1 MANPFG
7 ADTTLDTSGLPP
19 PPPPTPLQGLT
30 GSLGL
35 VPSFQEAGAREAAHA
50 RESTARGRSDLEG
63 LRTKAGEHE
72 QAAAA
77 ATPPALALPT
87 PPSTEA
93 RPFMVPG
100 KDTLAQVQAALAGAT
115 QLALG
120 IGGMRGGG
128 SALGAVAG
136 LKGAIHGWMEG
147 DKDRVERSMA
157 EWNANSDKLLAEH
170 RSRREAYND
179 LLTSQDRSMQE
190 RLAEIGIRAR
200 LDGDEQAA
208 LTAERGNIGE
218 LINLLGTREQQERQF
233 GVQMKTLD
241 QSIAQHNETAR
252 RADRAFDATQ
262 EQRRV
267 TNKRLEEGLK
277 IRQENQAGLIKLEA
291 EDDKLSNQLRQIDAV
306 QEAVAYL
313 DKKGI
318 IPKGGTWAE
327 QQKAKLALQTSF
339 GDEEVARHYE
349 TLKRMGTALL
359 VGSEMSQGMTG
370 GAMRLKSMVEAEAGG
385 VPTIPKSF
393 WDQWFT
399 RQRSAWND
407 RRASVRR
414 HLQNRTPATG
424 PQASTPEEEYETVD
438 KPD

>member
-50 RESTARGRSDLEG
+50 RESATRGRSDLEG

-100 KDTLAQVQAALAGAT
+100 KDTLSQVQAALAGAT

-157 EWNANSDKLLAEH
+157 EWTANSDKLLAEH

-190 RLAEIGIRAR
+190 RLAEIGVRAR
-200 LDGDEQAA
+200 LDGDDQAA
-208 LTAERGNIGE
+208 LAAERGNLGE

-252 RADRAFDATQ
+252 RADRTFDATQ
-262 EQRRV
+262 EQRRI
-267 TNKRLEEGLK
+267 TNERLAEGLK
-277 IRQENQAGLIKLEA
+277 LRKETAGNLFKLQGTESSLQQ
-291 EDDKLSNQLRQIDAV
+291 KLDNADLVA
-306 QEAVAYL
+306 EAVDLL
-313 DKKGI
+313 DQEGI
-318 IPKGGTWAE
+318 IPRGGAVWDTVKT
-327 QQKAKLALQTSF
+327 KAALQSKPGRSDIANAIQILNRF
-339 GDEEVARHYE
+339 GTPLVIGTEVG
-349 TLKRMGTALL
+349 LGTTGSAL
-359 VGSEMSQGMTG
+359 
-370 GAMRLKSMVEAEAGG
+370 RLKVVGEAEAGNLMG
-385 VPTIPKSF
+385 APKDF
-393 WDQWFT
+393 WDLFIPAAKKRWNRDLATT
-399 RQRSAWND
+399 RESLKQLG
-407 RRASVRR
+407 
-414 HLQNRTPATG
+414 HLPNQG
-424 PQASTPEEEYETVD
+424 PPTTDYEVLGTTE
-438 KPD
+438 